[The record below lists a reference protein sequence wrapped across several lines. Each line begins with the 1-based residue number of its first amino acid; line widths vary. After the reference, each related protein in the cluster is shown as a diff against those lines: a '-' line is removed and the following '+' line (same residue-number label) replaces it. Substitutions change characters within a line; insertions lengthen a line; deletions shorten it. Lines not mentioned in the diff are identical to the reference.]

1 MERVFEGLSMGSKMQ
16 TRYNV
21 SYNNSINKLEQPNTK
36 NMFQLQNCS
45 TDVFILK
52 TTPSGELQDL
62 KYHSL
67 HYSANKRLHL
77 FGPMSVDARSNCHIK
92 RSRSKLKSSGRATKV
107 KRKGHMVNHC
117 LYPTENSLQFKTSS
131 L

>member
-62 KYHSL
+62 NTIVYITL
-67 HYSANKRLHL
+67 
-77 FGPMSVDARSNCHIK
+77 PIK
-92 RSRSKLKSSGRATKV
+92 DCI
-107 KRKGHMVNHC
+107 C
-117 LYPTENSLQFKTSS
+117 LVQCQLMPGVIATSS
-131 L
+131 RAGLS